1 MESNIKKLLEETV
14 NLTNNLEIKGNNNVI
29 ILSNILV
36 RLNQMIEEINNG
48 IEIDNTKEV
57 NK

>member
-1 MESNIKKLLEETV
+1 METNIKKLLEETV